1 MALSTSGSS
10 VSYGGLAL
18 SSVFTYSFSNQR
30 ETIDVSEIGLVPRTF
45 LGGSTTGTAN
55 VELFY
60 SQNDASTLALEA
72 YIASGTAATLVITN
86 ATAQTYTCSAILTN
100 FEITGSAGDVIR
112 ASCSFQITG
121 TVTIA

>member
-10 VSYGGLAL
+10 VSYGGITL

-45 LGGSTTGTAN
+45 VAGSTTGTAN

-60 SQNDASTLALEA
+60 SQSDSSTLALEA
-72 YIASGTAATLVITN
+72 YIASGSAATLVITN
-86 ATAQTYTCSAILTN
+86 AIGQTYTCSAILTN

-121 TVTIA
+121 AVTIA